1 MHLGDGGVIVLEKQ
15 LNTSQTT
22 NSHLEK
28 KIQTQVHSMK
38 NSAKNQK
45 LLIQKYE
52 ILKQKYTPL
61 LASNEKSHEELLVWK
76 DNTIHLQHDVDRLNS
91 QLLTLQH
98 DKEVRKDM
106 RSSPYMPYPKKALI
120 NSQRAD
126 RDHPKSWLMPQD

>member
-98 DKEVRKDM
+98 DKEVAEKNYAT
-106 RSSPYMPYPKKALI
+106 STTACVELEKQLKTTVEE
-120 NSQRAD
+120 NQ
-126 RDHPKSWLMPQD
+126 QV